1 MKSILKSFFF
11 LTKSKI
17 PQKYEL
23 EDNKPKQKI
32 VGLDKSFVLSFL
44 NAKYKED
51 TSDDLLF
58 DVIDD
63 ISKSALEPIDTINIK
78 LNSINT
84 KLQFSYSSVDK
95 TTFLYQKLLKE
106 KHFLITL
113 KKEFEGAF

>member
-1 MKSILKSFFF
+1 MKKILKELFF
-11 LTKSKI
+11 LTKKKI

-23 EDNKPKQKI
+23 IEKEVKI
-32 VGLDKSFVLSFL
+32 IGLNKSFVLSFL
-44 NAKYKED
+44 NYKYKED
-51 TSDDLLF
+51 SDNDLLF

-78 LNSINT
+78 IENINKKLN
-84 KLQFSYSSVDK
+84 FSFSSVDR

-106 KHFLITL
+106 RQLLTTL